1 MSALNLTR
9 EQQRLAELLRF
20 TPEIGKWDKHA
31 IEKINADHQKNQN
44 LHDLLGRGALATC
57 VAMNA
62 VMRAAVRGIV
72 LDKVHVRVEADYDA
86 RGEMMPGAGD
96 PGYSH
101 MRVKLT
107 VESRAP
113 RSEVEL
119 ALEEAKK
126 TTAFLDTFRRPVDVS
141 LVTNLVAA
149 NREDAA

>member
-1 MSALNLTR
+1 MLV
-9 EQQRLAELLRF
+9 
-20 TPEIGKWDKHA
+20 
-31 IEKINADHQKNQN
+31 
-44 LHDLLGRGALATC
+44 DLSPKMGGEDAGPNPGMLGRGALATC

-101 MRVKLT
+101 MRVELT

-119 ALEEAKK
+119 ALEEAKQ
-126 TTAFLDTFRRPVDVS
+126 TTAFLDTFRRPVDVT
-141 LVTNLVAA
+141 LVTNLIAA
-149 NREDAA
+149 DREEAA